1 MKKFYNMFKTFACLT
16 LCLMILANTSGIGN
30 INKGA
35 MNDPGASIILG
46 ADDPCVIYERA
57 GLSGGGPK

>member
-35 MNDPGASIILG
+35 ITDPGVTIIHGSDDPSIWRG
-46 ADDPCVIYERA
+46 ADARPT
-57 GLSGGGPK
+57 GNF